1 MYYSLKRPR
10 GFKVMTSAVANKVNM
25 NNAKPNVY
33 KKALQEVCQN
43 FIRAKEFIRDK
54 IEEICCNE
62 KLSVEEVTYF
72 VYKRLQQL
80 LKLNW
85 LCLP

>member
-1 MYYSLKRPR
+1 
-10 GFKVMTSAVANKVNM
+10 MTSAVANKVNM